1 VLAEALVRAG
11 HEVDVLTAAMPG
23 LAAEELIGGVRVLR
37 VRGWRRERHYSTSLE
52 QASFLW
58 PMLRRGQALVAERRH
73 ELIHAHFVVP
83 TGIVARRLARQVGI
97 PYVVTAHGSDVPGYN
112 PDRFAFLH
120 RLIHPVWHS
129 VVADAAAITSPSSFV
144 RQLIQARAGFAVEVI
159 PNPFDAAS
167 NAAASKRRRV
177 LAVAR
182 LVHRKGLQF
191 LIEALAGLGRETECV
206 IAGDGPLRL
215 ELEAQARAEGLAV
228 EFTGFIAREALA
240 HHYASASIFVLPSLQ
255 ENFPMVLLEAMSAG
269 CAVITTDQAG
279 CAEVVGDA
287 GLTVPAG
294 DSTALRRTLELLLAD
309 PDRVRA
315 LGEAARQRVVRFAS
329 ASVAGQFANLFE
341 RCVRPACSRQ
351 PSGKLRRSPERA

>member
-1 VLAEALVRAG
+1 
-11 HEVDVLTAAMPG
+11 M
-23 LAAEELIGGVRVLR
+23 
-37 VRGWRRERHYSTSLE
+37 
-52 QASFLW
+52 
-58 PMLRRGQALVAERRH
+58 
-73 ELIHAHFVVP
+73 
-83 TGIVARRLARQVGI
+83 
-97 PYVVTAHGSDVPGYN
+97 
-112 PDRFAFLH
+112 
-120 RLIHPVWHS
+120 
-129 VVADAAAITSPSSFV
+129 ADAAAITSPSSFV
-144 RQLIQARAGFAVEVI
+144 RQLIQARAGLAVEVI

-269 CAVITTDQAG
+269 CAVITTDQTG
-279 CAEVVGDA
+279 CAEVVGEA

-294 DSTALRRTLELLLAD
+294 DSAALRRALELLLAD

-329 ASVAGQFANLFE
+329 ASVAGQFASLFE
-341 RCVRPACSRQ
+341 RCVTPAHGRQ
-351 PSGKLRRSPERA
+351 PSGELRRSPERA